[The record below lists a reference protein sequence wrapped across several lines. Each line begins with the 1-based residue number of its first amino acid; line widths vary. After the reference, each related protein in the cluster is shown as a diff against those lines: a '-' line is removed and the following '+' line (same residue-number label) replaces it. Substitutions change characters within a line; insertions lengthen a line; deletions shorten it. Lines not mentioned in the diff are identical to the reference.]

1 MKNMDFLWSAEE
13 IKPTEQ
19 DKKIR
24 DIVFEKGQ
32 KIIWIQEKDKAWM
45 LAVLYIIQTDTYYQ
59 EMDQVDQIHTITTT
73 LQELNAHP
81 DKFLIR
87 LKNNHLNKYHKIML
101 LKETSLNQ

>member
-1 MKNMDFLWSAEE
+1 MKNMNLLWSTEE

-45 LAVLYIIQTDTYYQ
+45 LAVLDIIQTDTSYQ
-59 EMDQVDQIHTITTT
+59 KMDQIAQINTITTT

-81 DKFLIR
+81 DKFLIW
-87 LKNNHLNKYHKIML
+87 LKNNHLNKYYKIML
-101 LKETSLNQ
+101 LKETSFN